1 MEAKNKF
8 LFVESKSF
16 VPAISDVDRNEK
28 YSNLNLKKNS
38 KFSKASN
45 FQSDFKKY
53 SKKQK
58 EKLRAWQ
65 KININSKISNFDE
78 SEVEKCRKKNGSSNA
93 TNNSTLFLHISAYE
107 NSNEASS
114 SDSFNKTFQK
124 SWLIQKQLNPD
135 PTFVSQ
141 NPFEFQRQ
149 QNDKV
154 PVPEVAQFKANQRLS
169 NAASQNAPSKVV
181 IEEHLKKV
189 YAMQLYHGLRSRAHV
204 EETLKEKG
212 DYLFRMIKGRK
223 NEIVLSICLNGGP
236 TTERKFAH
244 IPITY
249 NVGSKRWEH
258 QVLHGIGRGKV
269 KASNRSVMEQM
280 DAGATQKPV
289 EKKAIGFGC
298 LADLVKC
305 YRDYPIYQGVK
316 LKNGKKRPKWLIS
329 IGSLKYDTKDLL
341 GNGNF
346 CQVIKGKIRGKPDR
360 VVGIKML
367 HEDENDTPKSDME
380 KDEGRDS
387 MFREAHLMSKCNHN
401 HVIKLFG
408 VQCDIPPVMIIMEY
422 CAGGSLDTHLQKEK
436 DDIPLAER
444 LIYCYESCSGMKY
457 LHHWKLIHRDLAAR
471 NCLISSNG
479 LIKISDFG
487 LSRATDRSEDDII
500 IKNGP
505 IRWMAPET
513 LSKRPDFSFKSDVW
527 SFGILCYEIYN
538 EGIKP
543 WIDENDMKKLCHM
556 IKDGHKPILPEKTPK
571 EMKKLINQ
579 CWSLTPSERPD
590 FKVLQAAILNL
601 TKETKIPKPFDFSV
615 NRLQGVIREELFPKS
630 IEENE
635 KSNCCAIGGDG
646 DIVQLTTEETGTT
659 VSRDSKGS
667 KDSRDSCEDLTRGIR
682 ATKKQHNKSSKKN

>member
-1 MEAKNKF
+1 MSK
-8 LFVESKSF
+8 ESHS
-16 VPAISDVDRNEK
+16 
-28 YSNLNLKKNS
+28 
-38 KFSKASN
+38 
-45 FQSDFKKY
+45 
-53 SKKQK
+53 
-58 EKLRAWQ
+58 
-65 KININSKISNFDE
+65 
-78 SEVEKCRKKNGSSNA
+78 
-93 TNNSTLFLHISAYE
+93 
-107 NSNEASS
+107 
-114 SDSFNKTFQK
+114 
-124 SWLIQKQLNPD
+124 
-135 PTFVSQ
+135 SQ
-141 NPFEFQRQ
+141 NT
-149 QNDKV
+149 
-154 PVPEVAQFKANQRLS
+154 
-169 NAASQNAPSKVV
+169 PSKVV

-189 YAMQLYHGLRSRAHV
+189 YGMHLYHGLRSRAHV
-204 EETLKEKG
+204 EETLKDRG
-212 DYLFRMIKGRK
+212 DYLFRMVKGRK

-236 TTERKFAH
+236 ITERKFAH
-244 IPITY
+244 VPITY

-258 QVLHGIGRGKV
+258 QVLYGIGRGKV

-280 DAGATQKPV
+280 DGGATQKPV
-289 EKKAIGFGC
+289 EKKAVGFAC

-305 YRDYPIYQGVK
+305 YREHPLLGVK

-346 CQVIKGKIRGKPDR
+346 CQVIKGKIRGKPDK

-422 CAGGSLDTHLQKEK
+422 CAGGSLDIHLQKEK

-505 IRWMAPET
+505 VRWMAPET

-527 SFGILCYEIYN
+527 S
-538 EGIKP
+538 
-543 WIDENDMKKLCHM
+543 
-556 IKDGHKPILPEKTPK
+556 
-571 EMKKLINQ
+571 
-579 CWSLTPSERPD
+579 LTPSERPD

-601 TKETKIPKPFDFSV
+601 IKETKIPKPCDFSV

-646 DIVQLTTEETGTT
+646 DVLLTTEETGTT

-682 ATKKQHNKSSKKN
+682 ATKKQHNKSSKK